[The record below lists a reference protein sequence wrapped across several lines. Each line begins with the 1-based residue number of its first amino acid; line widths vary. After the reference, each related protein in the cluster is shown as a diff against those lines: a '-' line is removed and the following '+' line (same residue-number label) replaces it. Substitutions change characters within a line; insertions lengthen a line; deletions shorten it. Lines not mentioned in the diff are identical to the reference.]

1 MGGCGISDVNTNSG
15 GSIKGFNHNAGEWAK
30 WFLKRGFA
38 IFPIEHDTKKPV
50 IKEWTKYS
58 TTPLTE
64 EEKTRYLEMIENG
77 YNYAIPGGQ
86 NGSVILDFEDK
97 EALKAW
103 IGEDE
108 LGKLCNTT
116 LCVETPHG
124 GLHIYLIADD
134 APPQKFN
141 PVFMKDGKTIADL
154 QSFNSYVVGPG
165 SCVNHKHCQSDKC
178 PWRGQDYATC
188 YIPYSNNEIAKVDL
202 KGLLR
207 SLAEKGKKLGIEL
220 SPSARAWIHGG
231 KSEGETK
238 EKIVDVENL
247 TKELIKNDSGKSI
260 EKVKEEICRKEK
272 NKLVR
277 EAICQGKTYAEIG
290 IDRSRGDWRLIIYLM
305 KHGVTDPKKILEL
318 LPADSKAKEN
328 EKWDADKYFVLTLKN
343 AWAIAKKYIQ
353 LKKNLVN
360 AEKVTE
366 IKAEVQETISEIILR
381 KYKIK
386 TFYQVTGES
395 DSPIGIFRWVKKH
408 GVYEPFENRLRKL
421 VRKEIEFV
429 LSTIVSDSVREKKK
443 VQMVK
448 VLSSVVDSIVDEIR
462 DKTLTP
468 LPNEPLRIAFPN
480 VTLEWREGKPV
491 IIEDRDE
498 RFYAFHYIP
507 HKINV
512 EELEKASDKVVQ
524 KGEIGIE
531 DIEELA
537 RRVCPKSLEAFK
549 AWVGDK
555 WVVLFEIIGYTLYPG
570 VKFKKAFM
578 LLGDTDAGKTTFIKL
593 VKDLLGESNYS
604 AESMK
609 ELFDPDNRFTTVN
622 LFHKLANLT
631 SETKEYS
638 IDDIDRFKRLTGGD
652 PITADVKFKKP
663 ITFTPYAKL
672 IVASNKLPDVKDRND
687 NAFWRRWLIVE
698 FPNKFPND
706 DDWYDRTF
714 TEEEKEGILTV
725 AIMAITRVFF
735 QKRFD
740 FEQTPE
746 QVMGMWLANID
757 SVYSFVKTYVEK
769 GVLILDPRNG
779 DLWVKRRDLYDMYK
793 DYCLDQGFRGVGKK
807 SFARKLREYFGIT
820 TEKKNVNGKRIRAFV
835 GIAVN
840 ETEKARGERGREN
853 LLDEFVNY
861 VKNNNGV
868 IKEFKEIVLDFGDQ
882 AKANRFVSWCLKHGF
897 CDQRGIDSY
906 EIHA

>member
-1 MGGCGISDVNTNSG
+1 VVLSDTNAPRNNKPSD
-15 GSIKGFNHNAGEWAK
+15 KLRWAK
-30 WFLKRGFA
+30 WFLDHGFA
-38 IFPIEHDTKKPV
+38 IFPIDAETKKPV
-50 IKEWTKYS
+50 IKEWQKYS
-58 TTPLTE
+58 TTPLSE
-64 EEKTRYLEMIENG
+64 EEKTRYLEMVEKG

-86 NGSVILDFEDK
+86 NGLVILDFEDK

-103 IGEDE
+103 LGEDE
-108 LGKLCNTT
+108 LGKLCDST
-116 LCVETPHG
+116 LCVDTPHG
-124 GLHIYLIADD
+124 GLHVYLIADN

-141 PVFMKDGKTIADL
+141 PFFVKDGKGIADL

-178 PWRGQDYATC
+178 PWKGQDYVTC
-188 YIPYSNNEIAKVDL
+188 YIPYNNNEIAKVDL

-207 SLAEKGKKLGIEL
+207 SLAEKGKRLGIEL
-220 SPSARAWIHGG
+220 SPSARAWVHGG
-231 KSEGETK
+231 ESGGETK
-238 EKIVDVENL
+238 EKIVDAENL
-247 TKELIKNDSGKSI
+247 TKELIKHDSGKSV
-260 EKVKEEICRKEK
+260 EKIKEEICSKEK

-290 IDRSRGDWRLIIYLM
+290 IDRSRGDWRLIVYLM
-305 KHGVTDPKKILEL
+305 KHGVTDPDKILKL

-353 LKKNLVN
+353 LRKNLVN
-360 AEKVTE
+360 AEKVSE

-386 TFYQVTGES
+386 TFYQVNNES
-395 DSPIGIFRWVKKH
+395 DAIIGIFRWNKKR
-408 GVYEPFENRLRKL
+408 GIYEPFENRLRKL
-421 VRKEIEFV
+421 VRNEIEFV
-429 LSTIVSDSVREKKK
+429 QSMIVSDSAREKKK

-491 IIEDRDE
+491 IIEDRSE
-498 RFYAFHYIP
+498 KEFAFHYIP

-512 EELEKASDKVVQ
+512 EELKKASDKVVQ

-604 AESMK
+604 AEPIGK
-609 ELFDPDNRFTTVN
+609 LFNPNNRFEEIN

-638 IDDIDRFKRLTGGD
+638 IEDIDRFKRLTGGD

-706 DDWYDRTF
+706 DDWYYRTF
-714 TEEEKEGILTV
+714 TGGEKEGILTV
-725 AIMAITRVFF
+725 SIMAITRVFL

-769 GVLILDPRNG
+769 GVLVLDPRNG

-793 DYCLDQGFRGVGKK
+793 GYCLDQGFRGVGKK
-807 SFARKLREYFGIT
+807 AFTRKLREFFGVT
-820 TEKKNVNGKRIRAFV
+820 TALKNVNGKRVRAFV

-840 ETEKARGERGREN
+840 ETEKARAEQGREN
-853 LLDEFVNY
+853 LLDEFINY

-868 IKEFKEIVLDFGDQ
+868 IKEFKDIVLDFGDQ

-906 EIHA
+906 EIHT

>member
-1 MGGCGISDVNTNSG
+1 
-15 GSIKGFNHNAGEWAK
+15 
-30 WFLKRGFA
+30 
-38 IFPIEHDTKKPV
+38 
-50 IKEWTKYS
+50 
-58 TTPLTE
+58 
-64 EEKTRYLEMIENG
+64 MIEKG

-86 NGSVILDFEDK
+86 NGLVVLDFEDK

-103 IGEDE
+103 LGEDE
-108 LGKLCNTT
+108 LGKLCDST
-116 LCVETPHG
+116 LCVDTPHG
-124 GLHIYLIADD
+124 GLHVYLIADN

-141 PVFMKDGKTIADL
+141 PLFVKDGKGIADL
-154 QSFNSYVVGPG
+154 QSFYSYVVGPG
-165 SCVNHKHCQSDKC
+165 SCINHKFCTSDKC
-178 PWRGQDYATC
+178 SYKGQDYVTC
-188 YIPYSNNEIAKVDL
+188 YIPHNNNEIAKVDL

-207 SLAEKGKKLGIEL
+207 FLEEKGKRLGIEL
-220 SPSARAWIHGG
+220 SPSARAWVYGG
-231 KSEGETK
+231 KSEGKTK
-238 EKIVDVENL
+238 GENVDVENL
-247 TKELIKNDSGKSI
+247 TKELVKHDSGKSI
-260 EKVKEEICRKEK
+260 EKVKEEICSKEK

-290 IDRSRGDWRLIIYLM
+290 IDRSRGDWRLIVYLM
-305 KHGVTDPKKILEL
+305 KHGVTDPNKILKL

-328 EKWDADKYFVLTLKN
+328 EKWDTDKYFVLTLKK
-343 AWAIAKKYIQ
+343 AWTIAKRYIQ
-353 LKKNLVN
+353 LRKNLVN

-366 IKAEVQETISEIILR
+366 IKAEVQETISEIILK

-386 TFYQVTGES
+386 TFYQVNNES
-395 DSPIGIFRWVKKH
+395 DAIIGIFRWTKKH

-421 VRKEIEFV
+421 VRKEIEFIM
-429 LSTIVSDSVREKKK
+429 SMIVSDSAREKKK
-443 VQMVK
+443 IQMVK
-448 VLSSVVDSIVDEIR
+448 VLSSVVDSIIDEIR

-468 LPNEPLRIAFPN
+468 LPKEPLRIAFPN

-498 RFYAFHYIP
+498 RFFAFHYIP

-512 EELEKASDKVVQ
+512 EELKKASDKVVQ

-549 AWVGDK
+549 AWVGDN

-578 LLGDTDAGKTTFIKL
+578 LLGGTDAGKTTFIKL

-604 AESMK
+604 AEPVGK
-609 ELFDPDNRFTTVN
+609 LFNPNNRFEEIN

-706 DDWYDRTF
+706 DDWYYRTF

-725 AIMAITRVFF
+725 SIMAITRVFF

-746 QVMGMWLANID
+746 QVMGTWLANID

-769 GVLILDPRNG
+769 GVLVLDPRNG
-779 DLWVKRRDLYDMYK
+779 NLWVRRRDLYDMYK
-793 DYCLDQGFRGVGKK
+793 DYCLDQGFRGVGRK

-820 TEKKNVNGKRIRAFV
+820 TEKKNVNGERVRAFV

-840 ETEKARGERGREN
+840 EPKARAEQGREN
-853 LLDEFVNY
+853 LLDEFIKY

-868 IKEFKEIVLDFGDQ
+868 TKEFREIVLDFGDQ

-897 CDQRGIDSY
+897 CDQRGIDAY

>member
-1 MGGCGISDVNTNSG
+1 VGLSNSKPDSDNKVS
-15 GSIKGFNHNAGEWAK
+15 WAK
-30 WFLKRGFA
+30 WFVDHGFA
-38 IFPIEHDTKKPV
+38 IFPIDAETKKPV
-50 IKEWTKYS
+50 IKEWQKYS
-58 TTPLTE
+58 SVPLNE
-64 EEKTRYLEMIENG
+64 EEKKRYLEMIEKG
-77 YNYAIPGGQ
+77 YNYAVPGGQ
-86 NGSVILDFEDK
+86 KGLVILDFEDK

-108 LGKLCNTT
+108 LSKLCSTT
-116 LCVETPHG
+116 LCVDTPHG
-124 GLHIYLIADD
+124 GLHIYLKAEEV
-134 APPQKFN
+134 PPQKFN
-141 PVFMKDGKTIADL
+141 PVFTKDGKGIADL

-165 SCVNHKHCQSDKC
+165 SCINHRHCTTEKC
-178 PWRGQDYATC
+178 PWRGQDYVTC
-188 YIPYSNNEIAKVDL
+188 YIPNNNEIAKADL
-202 KGLLR
+202 KGLLKF
-207 SLAEKGKKLGIEL
+207 LEEKGKRLGIEL
-220 SPSARAWIHGG
+220 SASARAWLGVKAESGI
-231 KSEGETK
+231 EEDL
-238 EKIVDVENL
+238 EKL
-247 TKELIKNDSGKSI
+247 KKELIKHDSGKPI
-260 EKVKEEICRKEK
+260 EKIKEEICNKEK

-277 EAICQGKTYAEIG
+277 ETICEGKTYAEIG

-305 KHGVTDPKKILEL
+305 KHGVTDPDKILRL
-318 LPADSKAKEN
+318 LPTDSKTKEN
-328 EKWDADKYFVLTLKN
+328 EKWDSRKYFLHTLRK
-343 AWAIAKKYIQ
+343 AWTIAKKYIQ
-353 LKKNLVN
+353 LKKNLIT
-360 AEKVTE
+360 AEKVSE

-381 KYKIK
+381 KYRIR
-386 TFYQVTGES
+386 TFYQINNES
-395 DSPIGIFRWVKKH
+395 DAIIGIFRWNKKR

-421 VRKEIEFV
+421 VRKEIEFIQ
-429 LSTIVSDSVREKKK
+429 SMIVSDSAREKQK
-443 VQMVK
+443 VRMVK

-468 LPNEPLRIAFPN
+468 MPENPLRIAFPN
-480 VTLEWREGKPV
+480 VTLEWRDGKPV
-491 IIEDRDE
+491 IIEDRTE
-498 RFYAFHYIP
+498 KEFAFHYIP

-512 EELEKASDKVVQ
+512 EELKKASDKVVQ
-524 KGEIGIE
+524 KGEITIE

-549 AWVGDK
+549 QWVGDK

-578 LLGDTDAGKTTFIKL
+578 LLGGTDAGKTSFIKL

-609 ELFDPDNRFTTVN
+609 ELFDPDNRFATIN

-631 SETKEYS
+631 SETKEYT

-687 NAFWRRWLIVE
+687 KAFWRRWLIVE

-706 DDWYDRTF
+706 DDWYSRTF

-725 AIMAITRVFF
+725 SIMAITRVFLRK
-735 QKRFD
+735 QFD
-740 FEQTPE
+740 YEQTPE
-746 QVMGMWLANID
+746 QVMGLWLANID

-779 DLWVKRRDLYDMYK
+779 DLWVKRKDLYDMYK

-807 SFARKLREYFGIT
+807 TFTRKLREFFGVT
-820 TEKKNVNGKRIRAFV
+820 TVLKNVNGKRVRAFV

-840 ETEKARGERGREN
+840 EVEKAQVEQGHEN
-853 LLDEFVNY
+853 LLDEFINY
-861 VKNNNGV
+861 VKNNNNV
-868 IKEFKEIVLDFGDQ
+868 EKSFTEIVQDFGDQ
-882 AKANRFVSWCLKHGF
+882 AKANRFVTWCLRHGF

-906 EIHA
+906 RIHT

>member
-1 MGGCGISDVNTNSG
+1 
-15 GSIKGFNHNAGEWAK
+15 
-30 WFLKRGFA
+30 
-38 IFPIEHDTKKPV
+38 
-50 IKEWTKYS
+50 
-58 TTPLTE
+58 
-64 EEKTRYLEMIENG
+64 
-77 YNYAIPGGQ
+77 
-86 NGSVILDFEDK
+86 
-97 EALKAW
+97 
-103 IGEDE
+103 
-108 LGKLCNTT
+108 
-116 LCVETPHG
+116 
-124 GLHIYLIADD
+124 
-134 APPQKFN
+134 
-141 PVFMKDGKTIADL
+141 
-154 QSFNSYVVGPG
+154 
-165 SCVNHKHCQSDKC
+165 
-178 PWRGQDYATC
+178 
-188 YIPYSNNEIAKVDL
+188 
-202 KGLLR
+202 
-207 SLAEKGKKLGIEL
+207 
-220 SPSARAWIHGG
+220 
-231 KSEGETK
+231 
-238 EKIVDVENL
+238 
-247 TKELIKNDSGKSI
+247 
-260 EKVKEEICRKEK
+260 
-272 NKLVR
+272 
-277 EAICQGKTYAEIG
+277 
-290 IDRSRGDWRLIIYLM
+290 M
-305 KHGVTDPKKILEL
+305 KHGVTDPNKILKL

-353 LKKNLVN
+353 LRKNLVN

-429 LSTIVSDSVREKKK
+429 QSMIVSDSAREKKK

-491 IIEDRDE
+491 IIEDRSE
-498 RFYAFHYIP
+498 KEFAFHYIP

-512 EELEKASDKVVQ
+512 EELKKASDKVVQ

-537 RRVCPKSLEAFK
+537 RRECPKSLEAFK

-578 LLGDTDAGKTTFIKL
+578 LLGGTDAGKTTFIKL

-631 SETKEYS
+631 SETKEYT

-714 TEEEKEGILTV
+714 TGEEKEGILTV
-725 AIMAITRVFF
+725 AIMAITRVFL

-746 QVMGMWLANID
+746 QIMGMWLANID

-769 GVLILDPRNG
+769 GVLTLDPRNG

-793 DYCLDQGFRGVGKK
+793 DYCLDQGFRGVGRK
-807 SFARKLREYFGIT
+807 SFARKLREFFGIT
-820 TEKKNVNGKRIRAFV
+820 TEKKNVNGKRVRAFV

-840 ETEKARGERGREN
+840 ETEKARVERGREN

-868 IKEFKEIVLDFGDQ
+868 IKEFQEIVLDFGDQ

>member
-1 MGGCGISDVNTNSG
+1 VVLSDTNSTP
-15 GSIKGFNHNAGEWAK
+15 SKKPSDKLRWAK
-30 WFLKRGFA
+30 WFLDHGFA
-38 IFPIEHDTKKPV
+38 IFPIDAETKKPV
-50 IKEWTKYS
+50 IKEWQKYS
-58 TTPLTE
+58 TTPLSE
-64 EEKTRYLEMIENG
+64 EEKNRFLDLIQKG

-86 NGSVILDFEDK
+86 NGLVILDFEDK

-103 IGEDE
+103 LGEDE
-108 LGKLCNTT
+108 LGKLCGST
-116 LCVETPHG
+116 LCVDTPHG
-124 GLHIYLIADD
+124 GLHVYLIADN

-141 PVFMKDGKTIADL
+141 PVFAKDGETIADL

-165 SCVNHKHCQSDKC
+165 SCVNHKHCETAKC
-178 PWRGQDYATC
+178 PWKGQDYVTC
-188 YIPYSNNEIAKVDL
+188 YIPYNNNEIAKVDL

-207 SLAEKGKKLGIEL
+207 SLEEKGKRIGIEL
-220 SPSARAWIHGG
+220 SASARAWVHGG
-231 KSEGETK
+231 QNEGKTK
-238 EKIVDVENL
+238 GENVDVENL
-247 TKELIKNDSGKSI
+247 TKELIKHDSGKPV
-260 EKVKEEICRKEK
+260 EKIKEEICSKEK

-305 KHGVTDPKKILEL
+305 KHGVSDPDKILKL

-343 AWAIAKKYIQ
+343 AWTIAKKYIQ

-381 KYKIK
+381 KFKIK
-386 TFYQVTGES
+386 TFYQVNNES
-395 DSPIGIFRWVKKH
+395 DAIIGIFRWNKKR

-421 VRKEIEFV
+421 VRNEIEFV
-429 LSTIVSDSVREKKK
+429 QSMIVSDSAREKKK

-491 IIEDRDE
+491 IIEDRSE
-498 RFYAFHYIP
+498 KEFAFHYIP

-512 EELEKASDKVVQ
+512 EELKKASDKVAQ

-537 RRVCPKSLEAFK
+537 RGVCPKSLEAFK

-609 ELFDPDNRFTTVN
+609 ELFDPVNRFTTIN

-687 NAFWRRWLIVE
+687 SAFWRRWLIVE

-714 TEEEKEGILTV
+714 TEEEKEGVLTV
-725 AIMAITRVFF
+725 SIMAITRVFF

-769 GVLILDPRNG
+769 GVLVLDPRNG
-779 DLWVKRRDLYDMYK
+779 DLWVRRRDLYDMYK

-807 SFARKLREYFGIT
+807 AFARKLREYFGIT
-820 TEKKNVNGKRIRAFV
+820 TEKKNINGERVRAFV

-840 ETEKARGERGREN
+840 ETEKARAEQGREN
-853 LLDEFVNY
+853 LLDEFINY

-868 IKEFKEIVLDFGDQ
+868 TKEFREIVLDFGDQ

>member
-1 MGGCGISDVNTNSG
+1 
-15 GSIKGFNHNAGEWAK
+15 
-30 WFLKRGFA
+30 
-38 IFPIEHDTKKPV
+38 
-50 IKEWTKYS
+50 
-58 TTPLTE
+58 
-64 EEKTRYLEMIENG
+64 MIEKG
-77 YNYAIPGGQ
+77 YNYAVPGGQ
-86 NGSVILDFEDK
+86 NGLVILDFESKDLLK
-97 EALKAW
+97 EW
-103 IGEDE
+103 IGEKE
-108 LGKLCNTT
+108 LNDLCNST

-124 GLHIYLIADD
+124 GLHIFLIADEV
-134 APPQKFN
+134 PPKKFN
-141 PVFMKDGKTIADL
+141 PLFEKDGKTIADL

-165 SCVNHKHCQSDKC
+165 SCINHKHCQTDKC
-178 PWRGQDYATC
+178 PWKGQDYVTC
-188 YIPYSNNEIAKVDL
+188 YVPINNNEIARVKDL
-202 KGLLR
+202 KGLLKV
-207 SLAEKGKKLGIEL
+207 LAEKGKRLGIEL
-220 SPSARAWIHGG
+220 GTSARIWVEGG
-231 KSEGETK
+231 YDETLKNLK
-238 EKIVDVENL
+238 E
-247 TKELIKNDSGKSI
+247 ELKKYDSGKTV
-260 EKVKEEICRKEK
+260 EKIREEICSKARNELIRKT
-272 NKLVR
+272 
-277 EAICQGKTYAEIG
+277 ICEGKTYSEIG
-290 IDRSRGDWRLIIYLM
+290 IDRSRGDWRLIVYLM
-305 KHGVTDPKKILEL
+305 KHGITDPDKILQF
-318 LPADSKAKEN
+318 LPADSKAKSN
-328 EKWDADKYFVLTLKN
+328 EKWQAENYFTVTLIK
-343 AWAIAKKYIQ
+343 AWKIAKKYIE
-353 LKKNLVN
+353 LKKNLTR
-360 AEKVTE
+360 AEKITE
-366 IKAEVQETISEIILR
+366 IKAEIQETVSEIILR

-386 TFYQVTGES
+386 TFYQVNNES
-395 DSPIGIFRWVKKH
+395 DAIIGIFRWNKKR
-408 GVYEPFENRLRKL
+408 GIYEPFENRLRKL
-421 VRKEIEFV
+421 VRNEIEFIQ
-429 LSTIVSDSVREKKK
+429 SMIVSDSAREKKK

-448 VLSSVVDSIVDEIR
+448 VLSSVVDSIIDEIR

-468 LPNEPLRIAFPN
+468 LPKEPLRIAFPN
-480 VTLEWREGKPV
+480 VTLEWRDGKPV

-498 RFYAFHYIP
+498 RFFAFHYIP
-507 HKINV
+507 HKIKV
-512 EELEKASDKVVQ
+512 EELKKASDKVVQ

-578 LLGDTDAGKTTFIKL
+578 LLGDTDAGKTTFINL
-593 VKDLLGESNYS
+593 VQDLLGESNYS
-604 AESMK
+604 AEPIGK
-609 ELFDPDNRFTTVN
+609 LFNPNNRFEEIN

-638 IDDIDRFKRLTGGD
+638 IEDIDRFKRLTGGD

-706 DDWYDRTF
+706 DDWYYRTF
-714 TEEEKEGILTV
+714 TGGEKEGILTV
-725 AIMAITRVFF
+725 SIMAITRVFL

-769 GVLILDPRNG
+769 GVLVLDPRNG

-807 SFARKLREYFGIT
+807 AFARKLREYFGIT

-835 GIAVN
+835 GIAIN
-840 ETEKARGERGREN
+840 ETEKARGEQGREN
-853 LLDEFVNY
+853 LLDEFINY

-868 IKEFKEIVLDFGDQ
+868 IKEFKDIVLDFGDQ

-906 EIHA
+906 EIHT

>member
-1 MGGCGISDVNTNSG
+1 VVPSNTNSTP
-15 GSIKGFNHNAGEWAK
+15 SKKPSDKSQWFK
-30 WFLKRGFA
+30 WFLDHGFA
-38 IFPIEHDTKKPV
+38 VFPIDVETKKPV
-50 IKEWTKYS
+50 IKEWQKYS
-58 TTPLTE
+58 STPLTD
-64 EEKTRYLEMIENG
+64 EEKAKYLETIEKG
-77 YNYAIPGGQ
+77 FNYAVPGGQ
-86 NGSVILDFEDK
+86 NGLVILDFEDK

-108 LGKLCNTT
+108 LGKLCGST
-116 LCVETPHG
+116 LCVNTPHG
-124 GLHIYLIADD
+124 GLHVYLIADD

-141 PVFMKDGKTIADL
+141 PVFVKDGKGIADL

-165 SCVNHKHCQSDKC
+165 SCVNHKHCQTDKC
-178 PWRGQDYATC
+178 PWKGQDYVTC
-188 YIPYSNNEIAKVDL
+188 YIPYNNNEIAKADL

-207 SLAEKGKKLGIEL
+207 TLAEKGKRLGIEL
-220 SPSARAWIHGG
+220 SPSARAWVYGG
-231 KSEGETK
+231 KGEGETA
-238 EKIVDVENL
+238 EKNVDAEKL
-247 TKELIKNDSGKSI
+247 TKELLKHDSGKPI
-260 EKVKEEICRKEK
+260 EKVKEEICSKEK

-277 EAICQGKTYAEIG
+277 ETICEGKTYAEIG

-305 KHGVTDPKKILEL
+305 KHGVTDPDKILKL

-328 EKWDADKYFVLTLKN
+328 EKWDTDKYFVLTLKN

-360 AEKVTE
+360 AEKVSE

-381 KYKIK
+381 KYRIK
-386 TFYQVTGES
+386 TFYQVSNES
-395 DSPIGIFRWVKKH
+395 DAVIGIFRWNKKH

-421 VRKEIEFV
+421 VRNEIEFV
-429 LSTIVSDSVREKKK
+429 QSMIVSDSTREKKK

-480 VTLEWREGKPV
+480 VTLEWREGRPV

-512 EELEKASDKVVQ
+512 EELKKASDKVTQ
-524 KGEIGIE
+524 KGGIGIE

-537 RRVCPKSLEAFK
+537 RRICPKSLEAFK

-578 LLGDTDAGKTTFIKL
+578 LLGGTDAGKTTFIKL
-593 VKDLLGESNYS
+593 VKDLLGGSNYS

-609 ELFDPDNRFTTVN
+609 ELFDPDNRFTTAN
-622 LFHKLANLT
+622 LFHKLVNLT

-725 AIMAITRVFF
+725 AIMAVTRVFL

-807 SFARKLREYFGIT
+807 TFTRKLREFFGVT
-820 TEKKNVNGKRIRAFV
+820 TVMKNVNGKRVRAFT
-835 GIAVN
+835 GIALN
-840 ETEKARGERGREN
+840 EIEKARLEQGHEN
-853 LLDEFVNY
+853 LLDEFINY

-868 IKEFKEIVLDFGDQ
+868 TKEFTEIVMDFGDQ
-882 AKANRFVSWCLKHGF
+882 AKANRFVSWCLQKRF
-897 CDQRGIDSY
+897 CDQRGIDSF
-906 EIHA
+906 EIHT